1 MGLHLMQVYD
11 IRKRLKRA
19 MHLLEPILSVS
30 FLNATGDIVAALNRK
45 LVVIRADS
53 YKFLTADEMSMLVTE
68 HVKSKQQPLRQ
79 TPAIVLRAAMQL
91 AESGSSKRLHP
102 EQQQHL
108 SQVGNS
114 VNLSCAWL
122 VYICKQTT
130 AGVCW
135 IVRGIMHSSTM
146 CTETCCSAEAVS

>member
-11 IRKRLKRA
+11 RRKRLKRV

-30 FLNATGDIVAALNRK
+30 FLNDTGDIVAALNRK

-68 HVKSKQQPLRQ
+68 NAKSEQQPLRQ

-91 AESGSSKRLHP
+91 AKSGSGKHLQLA
-102 EQQQHL
+102 QQRHL
-108 SQVGNS
+108 SQVGRR
-114 VNLSCAWL
+114 VTFVCAWL
-122 VYICKQTT
+122 VYSCKQNM
-130 AGVCW
+130 ALVCW
-135 IVRGIMHSSTM
+135 IVREIMHSSDITRY
-146 CTETCCSAEAVS
+146 C

>member
-1 MGLHLMQVYD
+1 MQVYD
-11 IRKRLKRA
+11 TQKRLKRA

-30 FLNATGDIVAALNRK
+30 FLNDTGDIVAALNRK

-68 HVKSKQQPLRQ
+68 HTKSKQQPLRQ

-91 AESGSSKRLHP
+91 AESGSSKHLQSA
-102 EQQQHL
+102 QQQHL
-108 SQVGNS
+108 SQVGKS
-114 VNLSCAWL
+114 LTFVSAWL
-122 VYICKQTT
+122 VYSCKQNV

-135 IVRGIMHSSTM
+135 IVRGIMHSSNM